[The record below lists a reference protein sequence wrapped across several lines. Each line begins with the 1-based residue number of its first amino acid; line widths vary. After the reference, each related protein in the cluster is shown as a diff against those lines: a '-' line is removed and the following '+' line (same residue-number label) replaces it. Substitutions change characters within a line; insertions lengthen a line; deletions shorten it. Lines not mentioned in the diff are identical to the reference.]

1 MDKQV
6 EENIIKFKKR
16 VSKCCAQT
24 DDEDEEYASIDS
36 ETSDIS
42 DNEHA
47 ADNAEG
53 SDVDSVGSY
62 EEDEDEDEHNSDDDD
77 DGEGERRSRKWR
89 IFNQSSITFGVAI
102 KG

>member
-1 MDKQV
+1 MP
-6 EENIIKFKKR
+6 
-16 VSKCCAQT
+16 T
-24 DDEDEEYASIDS
+24 DTEDDSEDEEYASIDS

-62 EEDEDEDEHNSDDDD
+62 EEDEDEDE
-77 DGEGERRSRKWR
+77 
-89 IFNQSSITFGVAI
+89 Q
-102 KG
+102 